1 MYLTRLMA
9 QFIAVAFVCGSTAIY
24 ADANYMQR
32 AKEQAERAA
41 AAAAIAAAQVETARV
56 TEAASNS
63 DGAETNTSSSDAD
76 ETVSSNPDGA
86 ETNTS
91 SPDVIENKP
100 GSASNA
106 SRKSTNTSPSTTA
119 SDNNS
124 ESTGTSSDPTNESNG
139 PMEDQPLVIDVSN
152 LYDEDGLGDL
162 TMQWQVQLPSG
173 GWQTIDS
180 ATSQS
185 FTPRQNHV
193 GRSLRVVIQYVDGE
207 GTLEVIE
214 TAPTGD
220 VQNSNDLPQGLPII
234 SGSSVEDNTIK
245 IDVSG
250 ISDEDSIGVFSYQ
263 WERSSDASRWTPY
276 QTNSSNPALLRL
288 NQAEVG
294 FAYRAIVSYID
305 SFETRETL
313 VTPATNMVQNIDDPV
328 EGEVVVVGQAKKG
341 QRLQINTANLSDDDG
356 IANVRSTWE
365 MSDNGRAWATVPD
378 VYGNSMTL
386 AQAQVGSLIRVRAI
400 VVDSFGSETT
410 IYSQPTSLVQN
421 VNSKPKG
428 VIRILA
434 TGG

>member
-1 MYLTRLMA
+1 MYIRLETTYGIGTQMNLKRLAAQLTALAIGCASMA
-9 QFIAVAFVCGSTAIY
+9 IH
-24 ADANYMQR
+24 ADANYTQR

-41 AAAAIAAAQVETARV
+41 AAAAIAAEQVEAARV
-56 TEAASNS
+56 AEPATSS
-63 DGAETNTSSSDAD
+63 QGAETSRAPAGNNPSAQTSTSSRPSNPAQTAQTGTVKTDAQEGNTS
-76 ETVSSNPDGA
+76 G
-86 ETNTS
+86 
-91 SPDVIENKP
+91 
-100 GSASNA
+100 
-106 SRKSTNTSPSTTA
+106 
-119 SDNNS
+119 
-124 ESTGTSSDPTNESNG
+124 NG

-162 TMQWQVQLPSG
+162 TMQWQVQLASG
-173 GWQTIDS
+173 GWQTIDG
-180 ATSQS
+180 AISQS

-193 GRSLRVVIQYVDGE
+193 GRSLRVVIQYVDGQ

-214 TAPTGD
+214 TAPTGA

-234 SGSSVEDNTIK
+234 SGSPVEDNTIK

-250 ISDEDSIGVFSYQ
+250 ISDEDGVGQFTYQ
-263 WERSSDASRWTPY
+263 WERSSDAARWTPY

-288 NQAEVG
+288 NQPEVG
-294 FAYRAIVSYID
+294 FAYRVIVSYVD
-305 SFETRETL
+305 GFGTTETL

-328 EGEVVVVGQAKKG
+328 EGEVLVVGQSKKG
-341 QRLQINTANLSDDDG
+341 QRLQIDTSNLSDDDG

-365 MSDNGRAWATVPD
+365 MSDNGRSWVSIPD

-386 AQAQVGSLIRVRAI
+386 AQAHVGSLIRVRAVI
-400 VVDSFGSETT
+400 VDNFGSETT
-410 IYSQPTSLVQN
+410 LFSQPTSLIQN

>member
-1 MYLTRLMA
+1 MYLKRLTA
-9 QFIAVAFVCGSTAIY
+9 QVTAIAIGCASTAIY
-24 ADANYMQR
+24 ADANYTQR

-41 AAAAIAAAQVETARV
+41 AAAAIAADQVEAARV
-56 TEAASNS
+56 AEPATSS
-63 DGAETNTSSSDAD
+63 QGAETNVAPAGNNPSAQTSTSARSSTPAQTAQTDSVRTDAKQ
-76 ETVSSNPDGA
+76 SN
-86 ETNTS
+86 
-91 SPDVIENKP
+91 
-100 GSASNA
+100 
-106 SRKSTNTSPSTTA
+106 
-119 SDNNS
+119 
-124 ESTGTSSDPTNESNG
+124 TGGNG

-173 GWQTIDS
+173 GWQTIDG

-193 GRSLRVVIQYVDGE
+193 GRALRVVIQYVDGE

-214 TAPTGD
+214 TAPTGA

-250 ISDEDSIGVFSYQ
+250 ISDEDGVGQFTYQ
-263 WERSSDASRWTPY
+263 WERSSDAARWTPY

-288 NQAEVG
+288 NQPEVG
-294 FAYRAIVSYID
+294 FAYRAIVSYVD
-305 SFETRETL
+305 GFGTTETL

-328 EGEVVVVGQAKKG
+328 EGEVMVVGQAKKG
-341 QRLQINTANLSDDDG
+341 QRLQIDTSNLSDDDG

-365 MSDNGRAWATVPD
+365 MSDNGRSWVSIPD

-386 AQAQVGSLIRVRAI
+386 AQAHVGSLIRIRAV
-400 VVDSFGSETT
+400 VVDNFGSETT
-410 IYSQPTSLVQN
+410 LYSQPTSLIQN

-434 TGG
+434 TGGS

>member
-1 MYLTRLMA
+1 MYLKRLTA
-9 QFIAVAFVCGSTAIY
+9 QVTAIAIGCASTAIY
-24 ADANYMQR
+24 ADANYTQR

-41 AAAAIAAAQVETARV
+41 AAAAIAADQVEAARV
-56 TEAASNS
+56 AEPATSS
-63 DGAETNTSSSDAD
+63 QGAETNVAPADNNPSAQTSTSLRSSIPEQTAQTDSVRTDA
-76 ETVSSNPDGA
+76 
-86 ETNTS
+86 
-91 SPDVIENKP
+91 KQ
-100 GSASNA
+100 SNA
-106 SRKSTNTSPSTTA
+106 
-119 SDNNS
+119 
-124 ESTGTSSDPTNESNG
+124 GGNG

-162 TMQWQVQLPSG
+162 TMQWQVQLASG
-173 GWQTIDS
+173 GWQTIDG

-193 GRSLRVVIQYVDGE
+193 GRSLRVVIQYVDGQ

-214 TAPTGD
+214 TAPTGA

-250 ISDEDSIGVFSYQ
+250 ISDEDGVGQFTYQ
-263 WERSSDASRWTPY
+263 WERSSDAARWTPY

-288 NQAEVG
+288 NQPEVG
-294 FAYRAIVSYID
+294 FAYRAIVSYVD
-305 SFETRETL
+305 AFGTTETL
-313 VTPATNMVQNIDDPV
+313 VTPATNMVQNVDDPV
-328 EGEVVVVGQAKKG
+328 EGEVLVVGQAKKG
-341 QRLQINTANLSDDDG
+341 QRLQIDTSNLSDDDG

-365 MSDNGRAWATVPD
+365 MSDNGRSWVSIPD

-386 AQAQVGSLIRVRAI
+386 AQAHVGSLIRVRAV

-410 IYSQPTSLVQN
+410 LYSQPTSLIQN

>member
-1 MYLTRLMA
+1 LLKPTLFCTFFGKTVYTIGTQMYLKRLTA
-9 QFIAVAFVCGSTAIY
+9 QVTAIAIGCASTAIY
-24 ADANYMQR
+24 ADANYTQR

-41 AAAAIAAAQVETARV
+41 AAAAIAADQVEAARV
-56 TEAASNS
+56 AEPATSS
-63 DGAETNTSSSDAD
+63 QGAETNVAPAGNNPSAQTSTSARSSTPAQTAQTDSVRTDAKQ
-76 ETVSSNPDGA
+76 SN
-86 ETNTS
+86 
-91 SPDVIENKP
+91 
-100 GSASNA
+100 
-106 SRKSTNTSPSTTA
+106 
-119 SDNNS
+119 
-124 ESTGTSSDPTNESNG
+124 TGGNG

-162 TMQWQVQLPSG
+162 TMQWQVQLQSG
-173 GWQTIDS
+173 GWQTIDG

-193 GRSLRVVIQYVDGE
+193 GRALRVVIQYVDGE

-214 TAPTGD
+214 TAPTGA

-250 ISDEDSIGVFSYQ
+250 ISDEDGVGQFTYQ
-263 WERSSDASRWTPY
+263 WERSSDAARWTPY

-288 NQAEVG
+288 NQPEVG
-294 FAYRAIVSYID
+294 FAYRAIVSYVD
-305 SFETRETL
+305 GFGTTETL

-328 EGEVVVVGQAKKG
+328 EGEVMVVGQAKKG
-341 QRLQINTANLSDDDG
+341 QRLQIDTSNLSDDDG

-365 MSDNGRAWATVPD
+365 MSDNGRSWVSIPD

-386 AQAQVGSLIRVRAI
+386 AQAHVGSLIRIRAV
-400 VVDSFGSETT
+400 VVDNFGSETT
-410 IYSQPTSLVQN
+410 LYSQPTSLIQN

-434 TGG
+434 TGGS

>member
-1 MYLTRLMA
+1 MYLKRLTA
-9 QFIAVAFVCGSTAIY
+9 QVTAIAIGCASTAIY
-24 ADANYMQR
+24 ADANYTQR

-41 AAAAIAAAQVETARV
+41 AAAAIAADQVEAARV
-56 TEAASNS
+56 AEPETSTQ
-63 DGAETNTSSSDAD
+63 GAETNVAPAGNAAETSTSS
-76 ETVSSNPDGA
+76 
-86 ETNTS
+86 TS
-91 SPDVIENKP
+91 SRLQASETAQANGVKTDAK
-100 GSASNA
+100 ASN
-106 SRKSTNTSPSTTA
+106 R
-119 SDNNS
+119 
-124 ESTGTSSDPTNESNG
+124 GGNG

-162 TMQWQVQLPSG
+162 TMQWQVQLASG
-173 GWQTIDS
+173 GWQTIDG
-180 ATSQS
+180 AVSQS

-193 GRSLRVVIQYVDGE
+193 GSSLRVVIQYVDGE

-214 TAPTGD
+214 TAATGA
-220 VQNSNDLPQGLPII
+220 VQNANDLPQGLPII

-250 ISDEDSIGVFSYQ
+250 ISDEDGVGQFTYQ
-263 WERSSDASRWTPY
+263 WERSSDAARWTPY
-276 QTNSSNPALLRL
+276 QTNSVNPALLRL

-294 FAYRAIVSYID
+294 FAYRAIVSYLD
-305 SFETRETL
+305 GFGTSETL

-328 EGEVVVVGQAKKG
+328 EGEVLVVGQSKKG
-341 QRLQINTANLSDDDG
+341 QRLQIDTANLSDDDG

-365 MSDNGRAWATVPD
+365 MSDNGRSWVSIPD

-386 AQAQVGSLIRVRAI
+386 AQAHVGSLIRVRAV

-410 IYSQPTSLVQN
+410 LYSQPTSLVQN

-434 TGG
+434 TGN

>member
-1 MYLTRLMA
+1 MNLKRLTA
-9 QFIAVAFVCGSTAIY
+9 HVTAIVIGCASTAIY
-24 ADANYMQR
+24 ADANYTQR

-41 AAAAIAAAQVETARV
+41 AAAAIAADQVEAARV
-56 TEAASNS
+56 AEPATSS
-63 DGAETNTSSSDAD
+63 QGAETNVAPADNNPSAQTSTSLRSSTSEQTAQTDSVRTDA
-76 ETVSSNPDGA
+76 
-86 ETNTS
+86 
-91 SPDVIENKP
+91 KQ
-100 GSASNA
+100 SNA
-106 SRKSTNTSPSTTA
+106 
-119 SDNNS
+119 
-124 ESTGTSSDPTNESNG
+124 GGNG

-162 TMQWQVQLPSG
+162 TMQWQVQLASG
-173 GWQTIDS
+173 GWQTIDG

-193 GRSLRVVIQYVDGE
+193 GRSLRVVIQYVDGQ

-214 TAPTGD
+214 TAPTGA

-250 ISDEDSIGVFSYQ
+250 ISDEDGVGQFTYQ
-263 WERSSDASRWTPY
+263 WERSSDAARWTPY

-288 NQAEVG
+288 NQPEVG
-294 FAYRAIVSYID
+294 FAYRAIVSYVD
-305 SFETRETL
+305 AFGTTETL
-313 VTPATNMVQNIDDPV
+313 VTPATNMVQNVDDPV
-328 EGEVVVVGQAKKG
+328 EGEVLVVGQAKKG
-341 QRLQINTANLSDDDG
+341 QRLQIDTSNLSDDDG

-365 MSDNGRAWATVPD
+365 MSDNGRSWVSIPD

-386 AQAQVGSLIRVRAI
+386 AQAHVGSLIRVRAV

-410 IYSQPTSLVQN
+410 LYSQPTSLIQN

>member
-1 MYLTRLMA
+1 MYIRLETTYGIGTQMNLQRLAAQLTALA
-9 QFIAVAFVCGSTAIY
+9 IGCASTAIH
-24 ADANYMQR
+24 ADANYTQR

-41 AAAAIAAAQVETARV
+41 AAAAIAAEQVEAARV
-56 TEAASNS
+56 AEPATSS
-63 DGAETNTSSSDAD
+63 QGAETSRAPAGNNPSAQTSTSSRPSNPAQTAQTGTVKTDPQEGNTS
-76 ETVSSNPDGA
+76 G
-86 ETNTS
+86 
-91 SPDVIENKP
+91 
-100 GSASNA
+100 
-106 SRKSTNTSPSTTA
+106 
-119 SDNNS
+119 
-124 ESTGTSSDPTNESNG
+124 NG

-162 TMQWQVQLPSG
+162 TMQWQVQLASG
-173 GWQTIDS
+173 GWQTIDG
-180 ATSQS
+180 AISQS

-193 GRSLRVVIQYVDGE
+193 GRSLRVVIQYVDGQ

-214 TAPTGD
+214 TAPTGA

-234 SGSSVEDNTIK
+234 SGSPVEDNTIK

-250 ISDEDSIGVFSYQ
+250 ISDEDGVGQFTYQ
-263 WERSSDASRWTPY
+263 WERSSDAARWTPY

-288 NQAEVG
+288 NQPEVG
-294 FAYRAIVSYID
+294 FAYRVIVSYVD
-305 SFETRETL
+305 GFGTTETL

-328 EGEVVVVGQAKKG
+328 EGEVLVVGQSKKG
-341 QRLQINTANLSDDDG
+341 QRLQIDTSNLSDDDG

-365 MSDNGRAWATVPD
+365 MSDNGRSWVSIPD

-386 AQAQVGSLIRVRAI
+386 AQAHVGSLIRVRAVI
-400 VVDSFGSETT
+400 VDNFGSETT
-410 IYSQPTSLVQN
+410 LFSQPTSLIQN

>member
-1 MYLTRLMA
+1 MYLKRLTA
-9 QFIAVAFVCGSTAIY
+9 QVTAIAIGCASTAIY
-24 ADANYMQR
+24 ADANYTQR

-41 AAAAIAAAQVETARV
+41 AAAAIAADQVEAARV
-56 TEAASNS
+56 AEPATSS
-63 DGAETNTSSSDAD
+63 QGAETNVAPAGNNPSAQTSTSARSSTPAQTAQTDSVRTDAKK
-76 ETVSSNPDGA
+76 SN
-86 ETNTS
+86 
-91 SPDVIENKP
+91 
-100 GSASNA
+100 
-106 SRKSTNTSPSTTA
+106 
-119 SDNNS
+119 
-124 ESTGTSSDPTNESNG
+124 TGGNG

-173 GWQTIDS
+173 GWQTIDG

-193 GRSLRVVIQYVDGE
+193 GRALRVVIQYVDGE

-214 TAPTGD
+214 TAPTGA

-250 ISDEDSIGVFSYQ
+250 ISDEDGVGQFTYQ
-263 WERSSDASRWTPY
+263 WERSSDAARWTPY

-288 NQAEVG
+288 NQPEVG
-294 FAYRAIVSYID
+294 FAYRAIVSYVD
-305 SFETRETL
+305 GFGTTETL

-328 EGEVVVVGQAKKG
+328 EGEVLVVGQAKKG
-341 QRLQINTANLSDDDG
+341 QRLQIDTSNLSDDDG

-365 MSDNGRAWATVPD
+365 MSDNGRSWVSIPD

-386 AQAQVGSLIRVRAI
+386 AQAHVGSLIRIRAV
-400 VVDSFGSETT
+400 VVDNFGSETT
-410 IYSQPTSLVQN
+410 LYSQPTSLIQN

-434 TGG
+434 TGGS

>member
-1 MYLTRLMA
+1 MYLKRLTA
-9 QFIAVAFVCGSTAIY
+9 QVTAIAIGCASTAIY
-24 ADANYMQR
+24 ADANYTQR

-41 AAAAIAAAQVETARV
+41 AAAAIAADQVEAARV
-56 TEAASNS
+56 AEPETSTQ
-63 DGAETNTSSSDAD
+63 GAETNVAPAGNSAETSTSS
-76 ETVSSNPDGA
+76 
-86 ETNTS
+86 TS
-91 SPDVIENKP
+91 SRLQASETAQANGVKTDAK
-100 GSASNA
+100 ASN
-106 SRKSTNTSPSTTA
+106 R
-119 SDNNS
+119 
-124 ESTGTSSDPTNESNG
+124 GGNG

-162 TMQWQVQLPSG
+162 TMQWQVQLASG
-173 GWQTIDS
+173 GWQTIDG
-180 ATSQS
+180 AVSQS

-193 GRSLRVVIQYVDGE
+193 GSSLRVVIQYVDGE

-214 TAPTGD
+214 TAPTGA
-220 VQNSNDLPQGLPII
+220 VQNANDLPQGLPII

-250 ISDEDSIGVFSYQ
+250 ISDEDGVGQFTYQ
-263 WERSSDASRWTPY
+263 WERSSDAARWTPY
-276 QTNSSNPALLRL
+276 QTNSVNPALLRL

-294 FAYRAIVSYID
+294 FAYRAIVSYLD
-305 SFETRETL
+305 GFGTSETL

-328 EGEVVVVGQAKKG
+328 EGEVLVVGQSKKG
-341 QRLQINTANLSDDDG
+341 QRLQIDTANLSDDDG

-365 MSDNGRAWATVPD
+365 MSDNGRSWVSIPD

-386 AQAQVGSLIRVRAI
+386 AQAHVGSLIRVRAV

-410 IYSQPTSLVQN
+410 LYSQPTSLIQN

-434 TGG
+434 TGN

>member
-1 MYLTRLMA
+1 MYLKRLTA
-9 QFIAVAFVCGSTAIY
+9 QVTAIAIGCASSAIY
-24 ADANYMQR
+24 ADANYTQR

-41 AAAAIAAAQVETARV
+41 AAAAIAADQVEAARV
-56 TEAASNS
+56 AEPATTSQ
-63 DGAETNTSSSDAD
+63 GAETNVAPAGNNPSAQTSTSARSSTPAQTAQTDSVRTDAQQ
-76 ETVSSNPDGA
+76 S
-86 ETNTS
+86 
-91 SPDVIENKP
+91 
-100 GSASNA
+100 SAS
-106 SRKSTNTSPSTTA
+106 
-119 SDNNS
+119 
-124 ESTGTSSDPTNESNG
+124 GNG

-162 TMQWQVQLPSG
+162 TMQWQVQLASG
-173 GWQTIDS
+173 GWQTIDG

-214 TAPTGD
+214 TAPTGA

-250 ISDEDSIGVFSYQ
+250 ISDEDGVGQFTYQ
-263 WERSSDASRWTPY
+263 WERSSDAARWTPY

-288 NQAEVG
+288 NQPEVG
-294 FAYRAIVSYID
+294 FAYRAIVSYVD
-305 SFETRETL
+305 SFGTTETL

-328 EGEVVVVGQAKKG
+328 EGEVMVVGQSKKG
-341 QRLQINTANLSDDDG
+341 QRLQIDTSNLSDDDG

-365 MSDNGRAWATVPD
+365 MSDNGRSWVSIPD

-386 AQAQVGSLIRVRAI
+386 AQAHVGSLIRVRAV
-400 VVDSFGSETT
+400 VVDTFGSETT
-410 IYSQPTSLVQN
+410 LYSQPTSLVQN

-434 TGG
+434 TGN

>member
-1 MYLTRLMA
+1 MYLQRLAA
-9 QFIAVAFVCGSTAIY
+9 QLIAIAIGFACTAVY
-24 ADANYMQR
+24 ADANYSQR

-41 AAAAIAAAQVETARV
+41 TAAAIAAEQVEAARATKPAESAQVIETEKTPVA
-56 TEAASNS
+56 TQ
-63 DGAETNTSSSDAD
+63 GAETNVAPAGNTAQMPASSR
-76 ETVSSNPDGA
+76 PKG
-86 ETNTS
+86 
-91 SPDVIENKP
+91 P
-100 GSASNA
+100 
-106 SRKSTNTSPSTTA
+106 TTA
-119 SDNNS
+119 R
-124 ESTGTSSDPTNESNG
+124 NESVQADAKRSQQSGNG

-173 GWQTIDS
+173 GWQTIDG

-193 GRSLRVVIQYVDGE
+193 GRALRVVIQYVDGE

-214 TAPTGD
+214 TAPTGG
-220 VQNSNDLPQGLPII
+220 VQNANDLPKGLPII
-234 SGSSVEDNTIK
+234 SGSPVEDNTIK
-245 IDVSG
+245 IDVAG
-250 ISDEDSIGVFSYQ
+250 ISDEDGVGQFSYS
-263 WERSSDASRWTPY
+263 WERSSDAARWTPY

-294 FAYRAIVSYID
+294 FAYRVIVSYED
-305 SFETRETL
+305 GFGTRETL

-328 EGEVVVVGQAKKG
+328 EGEVMIMGQSKKG
-341 QRLQINTANLSDDDG
+341 QRLEIDTSKLSDDDG

-365 MSDNGRAWATVPD
+365 MSDNGRSWNSIPD

-386 AQAQVGSLIRVRAI
+386 AQGHVGSLIRVRAV

-410 IYSQPTSLVQN
+410 LYSQPTSLVQN

>member
-1 MYLTRLMA
+1 MYLKRLTA
-9 QFIAVAFVCGSTAIY
+9 QVTAIAIGCASTAIY
-24 ADANYMQR
+24 ADANYTQR

-41 AAAAIAAAQVETARV
+41 AAAAIAADQVEAARV
-56 TEAASNS
+56 AEPATSS
-63 DGAETNTSSSDAD
+63 QGAETNVAPAGNNPSAQTSTSARSSTPAQTAQTDSVRTDAKQ
-76 ETVSSNPDGA
+76 SN
-86 ETNTS
+86 
-91 SPDVIENKP
+91 
-100 GSASNA
+100 
-106 SRKSTNTSPSTTA
+106 
-119 SDNNS
+119 
-124 ESTGTSSDPTNESNG
+124 TGGNG

-173 GWQTIDS
+173 GWQTIDG

-193 GRSLRVVIQYVDGE
+193 GRALRVVIQYVDGE

-214 TAPTGD
+214 TAPTGA

-250 ISDEDSIGVFSYQ
+250 ISDEDGVGQFTYQ
-263 WERSSDASRWTPY
+263 WERSSDAARWTPY

-288 NQAEVG
+288 NQPEVG
-294 FAYRAIVSYID
+294 FAYRAIVSYVD
-305 SFETRETL
+305 GFGTTETL

-328 EGEVVVVGQAKKG
+328 EGEVLVVGQAKKG
-341 QRLQINTANLSDDDG
+341 QRLQIDTSNLSDDDG

-365 MSDNGRAWATVPD
+365 MSDNGRSWVSIPD

-386 AQAQVGSLIRVRAI
+386 AQAHVGSLIRIRAV
-400 VVDSFGSETT
+400 VVDNFGSETT
-410 IYSQPTSLVQN
+410 LYSQPTSLVQN

-434 TGG
+434 TGGS

>member
-1 MYLTRLMA
+1 MYLKRLTA
-9 QFIAVAFVCGSTAIY
+9 QVTAIAIGCASTAIY
-24 ADANYMQR
+24 ADANYTQR

-41 AAAAIAAAQVETARV
+41 AAAAIAADQVEAARV
-56 TEAASNS
+56 AEPATSS
-63 DGAETNTSSSDAD
+63 QGAETNVAPAGNNPSAQTSTSARSSTPAQTAQTDSVRTDAKQ
-76 ETVSSNPDGA
+76 SN
-86 ETNTS
+86 
-91 SPDVIENKP
+91 
-100 GSASNA
+100 
-106 SRKSTNTSPSTTA
+106 
-119 SDNNS
+119 
-124 ESTGTSSDPTNESNG
+124 TGGNG

-173 GWQTIDS
+173 GWQTIDG

-193 GRSLRVVIQYVDGE
+193 GRALRVVIQYVDGE

-214 TAPTGD
+214 TAPTGV

-250 ISDEDSIGVFSYQ
+250 ISDEDGVGQFTYQ
-263 WERSSDASRWTPY
+263 WERSSDAARWTPY

-288 NQAEVG
+288 NQPEVG
-294 FAYRAIVSYID
+294 FAYRAIVSYVD
-305 SFETRETL
+305 GFGTTETL

-328 EGEVVVVGQAKKG
+328 EGEVMVVGQAKKG
-341 QRLQINTANLSDDDG
+341 QRLQIDTSNLSDDDG

-365 MSDNGRAWATVPD
+365 MSDNGRSWVSIPD

-386 AQAQVGSLIRVRAI
+386 AQAHVGSLIRIRAV
-400 VVDSFGSETT
+400 VVDNFGSETT
-410 IYSQPTSLVQN
+410 LYSQPTSLIQN

-434 TGG
+434 TGGS

>member
-1 MYLTRLMA
+1 MYLKRLTA
-9 QFIAVAFVCGSTAIY
+9 QVTAIAIGCASTAIY
-24 ADANYMQR
+24 ADANYTQR

-41 AAAAIAAAQVETARV
+41 AAAAIAADQVEAARV
-56 TEAASNS
+56 AEPATSS
-63 DGAETNTSSSDAD
+63 QGAETNVAPAGNNPSAQTSTSARSSTPAQTAQTDSVRTDAKQ
-76 ETVSSNPDGA
+76 SN
-86 ETNTS
+86 
-91 SPDVIENKP
+91 
-100 GSASNA
+100 
-106 SRKSTNTSPSTTA
+106 
-119 SDNNS
+119 
-124 ESTGTSSDPTNESNG
+124 TGGNG

-173 GWQTIDS
+173 GWQTIDG

-193 GRSLRVVIQYVDGE
+193 GRALRVVIQYVDGE

-214 TAPTGD
+214 TAPTGA

-250 ISDEDSIGVFSYQ
+250 ISDEDGVGQFTYQ
-263 WERSSDASRWTPY
+263 WERSSDAARWTPY

-288 NQAEVG
+288 NQPEVG
-294 FAYRAIVSYID
+294 FAYRAIVSYVD
-305 SFETRETL
+305 GFGTTETL

-328 EGEVVVVGQAKKG
+328 EGEVMVVGQAKKG
-341 QRLQINTANLSDDDG
+341 QRLQIDTSNLSDDDG

-365 MSDNGRAWATVPD
+365 MSDNGRSWVSIPD

-386 AQAQVGSLIRVRAI
+386 AQAHVGSLIRIRAV

-410 IYSQPTSLVQN
+410 LYSQPTSLIQN

-434 TGG
+434 TGGS

>member
-1 MYLTRLMA
+1 MDSDRKS
-9 QFIAVAFVCGSTAIY
+9 GP
-24 ADANYMQR
+24 DANQ
-32 AKEQAERAA
+32 
-41 AAAAIAAAQVETARV
+41 T
-56 TEAASNS
+56 
-63 DGAETNTSSSDAD
+63 DG
-76 ETVSSNPDGA
+76 G
-86 ETNTS
+86 
-91 SPDVIENKP
+91 
-100 GSASNA
+100 
-106 SRKSTNTSPSTTA
+106 
-119 SDNNS
+119 
-124 ESTGTSSDPTNESNG
+124 NG

-173 GWQTIDS
+173 SWQTIDS

-193 GRSLRVVIQYVDGE
+193 ARSLRVVIQYVDGE

-214 TAPTGD
+214 TAPTGA

-250 ISDEDSIGVFSYQ
+250 ISDEDSIGQFAYQ

-276 QTNSSNPALLRL
+276 QTNSSNSSLLRL

-294 FAYRAIVSYID
+294 FAYRAIVSYTD
-305 SFETRETL
+305 SFGTLETL

-365 MSDNGRAWATVPD
+365 MSDNGRAWVSIPD

>member
-1 MYLTRLMA
+1 MYFKRLTA
-9 QFIAVAFVCGSTAIY
+9 QATAIAITCASSVVY
-24 ADANYMQR
+24 ADANYSQR

-41 AAAAIAAAQVETARV
+41 AAAAIAADQVEAARV
-56 TEAASNS
+56 AEPVTPSQ
-63 DGAETNTSSSDAD
+63 GAETSVAPAD
-76 ETVSSNPDGA
+76 NNPTA
-86 ETNTS
+86 ETSTS
-91 SPDVIENKP
+91 TRSSATP
-100 GSASNA
+100 GASQA
-106 SRKSTNTSPSTTA
+106 QQTA
-119 SDNNS
+119 QTDSVRTDAKQSNS
-124 ESTGTSSDPTNESNG
+124 GGDG

-162 TMQWQVQLPSG
+162 TMQWQVQLVSG
-173 GWQTIDS
+173 GWQTIDG

-193 GRSLRVVIQYVDGE
+193 GSSLRVVIQYVDGE

-214 TAPTGD
+214 TAPTGK

-250 ISDEDSIGVFSYQ
+250 ISDEDGVGQFTYQ
-263 WERSSDASRWTPY
+263 WERSSDAARWTPY
-276 QTNSSNPALLRL
+276 QTNSSNPALMRL
-288 NQAEVG
+288 NQPEVG
-294 FAYRAIVSYID
+294 FAYRAIVSYVD
-305 SFETRETL
+305 AFGTTETL

-328 EGEVVVVGQAKKG
+328 EGEVMVVGQSKKG
-341 QRLQINTANLSDDDG
+341 QRLQIDTSNLSDDDG

-365 MSDNGRAWATVPD
+365 MSDNGRSWVSVPD

-386 AQAQVGSLIRVRAI
+386 AQAHVGSLIRVRAV
-400 VVDSFGSETT
+400 VVDNFGSETT
-410 IYSQPTSLVQN
+410 LYSQPTSLIQN

>member
-1 MYLTRLMA
+1 MYLKRLTA
-9 QFIAVAFVCGSTAIY
+9 QVTAIAIGCASTAIY
-24 ADANYMQR
+24 ADANYTQR

-41 AAAAIAAAQVETARV
+41 AAAAIAADQVEAARV
-56 TEAASNS
+56 AEPETSTQ
-63 DGAETNTSSSDAD
+63 GAETNVAPAGNSAETSTSS
-76 ETVSSNPDGA
+76 
-86 ETNTS
+86 TS
-91 SPDVIENKP
+91 SRLQASETAQANGVKTDAK
-100 GSASNA
+100 ASN
-106 SRKSTNTSPSTTA
+106 R
-119 SDNNS
+119 
-124 ESTGTSSDPTNESNG
+124 GGNG

-162 TMQWQVQLPSG
+162 TMQWQVRLASG
-173 GWQTIDS
+173 GWQTIDG
-180 ATSQS
+180 AVSQS

-193 GRSLRVVIQYVDGE
+193 GSSLRVVIQYVDGE

-214 TAPTGD
+214 TAPTGA
-220 VQNSNDLPQGLPII
+220 VQNANDLPQGLPII

-250 ISDEDSIGVFSYQ
+250 ISDEDGVGQFTYQ
-263 WERSSDASRWTPY
+263 WERSSDAARWTPY
-276 QTNSSNPALLRL
+276 QTNSVNPALLRL

-294 FAYRAIVSYID
+294 FAYRAIVSYLD
-305 SFETRETL
+305 GFGTSETL

-328 EGEVVVVGQAKKG
+328 EGEVLVVGQSKKG
-341 QRLQINTANLSDDDG
+341 QRLQIDTANLSDDDG

-365 MSDNGRAWATVPD
+365 MSDNGRSWISIPD

-386 AQAQVGSLIRVRAI
+386 AQAHVGSLIRVRAV

-410 IYSQPTSLVQN
+410 LYSQPTSLVQN

-434 TGG
+434 TGN

>member
-1 MYLTRLMA
+1 MYLQRLAA
-9 QFIAVAFVCGSTAIY
+9 QLIAIAIGFACTAVY
-24 ADANYMQR
+24 ADANYSQR

-41 AAAAIAAAQVETARV
+41 TAAAIAAEQVEAARATKPAESAQVIETEKTPVA
-56 TEAASNS
+56 TQ
-63 DGAETNTSSSDAD
+63 GAETNVAPAGNTAQMPASSR
-76 ETVSSNPDGA
+76 PKG
-86 ETNTS
+86 
-91 SPDVIENKP
+91 P
-100 GSASNA
+100 
-106 SRKSTNTSPSTTA
+106 TTA
-119 SDNNS
+119 R
-124 ESTGTSSDPTNESNG
+124 NESVQPDAKRSQQSGNG

-173 GWQTIDS
+173 GWQTIDG

-193 GRSLRVVIQYVDGE
+193 GRALRVVIQYVDGE

-214 TAPTGD
+214 TAPTGG
-220 VQNSNDLPQGLPII
+220 VQNANDLPKGLPII
-234 SGSSVEDNTIK
+234 SGSPVEDNTIK
-245 IDVSG
+245 IDVAG
-250 ISDEDSIGVFSYQ
+250 ISDEDGVGQFSYS
-263 WERSSDASRWTPY
+263 WERSSDAARWTPY

-294 FAYRAIVSYID
+294 FAYRVIVSYED
-305 SFETRETL
+305 GFGTRETL

-328 EGEVVVVGQAKKG
+328 EGEVMIMGQSKKG
-341 QRLQINTANLSDDDG
+341 QRLEIDTSKLSDDDG

-365 MSDNGRAWATVPD
+365 MSDNGRSWNSIPD

-386 AQAQVGSLIRVRAI
+386 AQGHVGSLIRVRAV

-410 IYSQPTSLVQN
+410 LYSQPTSLVQN

>member
-1 MYLTRLMA
+1 MYLKRLTA
-9 QFIAVAFVCGSTAIY
+9 QVTAIAIGCASTAIY
-24 ADANYMQR
+24 ADANYTQR

-41 AAAAIAAAQVETARV
+41 AAAAIAADQVEAARV
-56 TEAASNS
+56 AEPETSTQ
-63 DGAETNTSSSDAD
+63 GAETNVAPAGNSAETSTSS
-76 ETVSSNPDGA
+76 
-86 ETNTS
+86 TS
-91 SPDVIENKP
+91 SRLQASETAQANGVKTDAK
-100 GSASNA
+100 ASN
-106 SRKSTNTSPSTTA
+106 R
-119 SDNNS
+119 
-124 ESTGTSSDPTNESNG
+124 GGNG

-162 TMQWQVQLPSG
+162 TMQWQVQLASG
-173 GWQTIDS
+173 GWQTIDG
-180 ATSQS
+180 AVSQS

-193 GRSLRVVIQYVDGE
+193 GSSLRVVIQYVDGE

-214 TAPTGD
+214 TAATGA
-220 VQNSNDLPQGLPII
+220 VQNANDLPQGLPII

-250 ISDEDSIGVFSYQ
+250 ISDEDSVGQFTYQ
-263 WERSSDASRWTPY
+263 WERSSDAARWTPY
-276 QTNSSNPALLRL
+276 QTNSANPALLRL

-294 FAYRAIVSYID
+294 FAYRAIVSYLD
-305 SFETRETL
+305 GFGTSETL

-328 EGEVVVVGQAKKG
+328 EGEVLVVGQSKKG
-341 QRLQINTANLSDDDG
+341 QRLQIDTANLSDDDG

-365 MSDNGRAWATVPD
+365 MSDNGRSWVSIPD

-386 AQAQVGSLIRVRAI
+386 AQAHVGSLIRVRAV

-410 IYSQPTSLVQN
+410 LYSQPTSLVQN

-434 TGG
+434 TGN

>member
-1 MYLTRLMA
+1 MYLKRLTA
-9 QFIAVAFVCGSTAIY
+9 QWMVMMLVCASPVIY
-24 ADANYMQR
+24 ADANYTQR

-41 AAAAIAAAQVETARV
+41 AAAAIAADNTVEEARV
-56 TEAASNS
+56 IEPKQNSGATNKIEPNSN
-63 DGAETNTSSSDAD
+63 GAETNT
-76 ETVSSNPDGA
+76 SNPDGA
-86 ETNTS
+86 ETNVAPAGNSQKKLT
-91 SPDVIENKP
+91 
-100 GSASNA
+100 
-106 SRKSTNTSPSTTA
+106 
-119 SDNNS
+119 NNS
-124 ESTGTSSDPTNESNG
+124 SSNMDNEERDEFLTDSPQPDGNG

-173 GWQTIDS
+173 GYQTIDS

-214 TAPTGD
+214 TAPTGV

-234 SGSSVEDNTIK
+234 NGSSVEDNTIK

-250 ISDEDSIGVFSYQ
+250 ISDEDSVGQFTYR
-263 WERSSDASRWTPY
+263 WERSSDAARWTPY
-276 QTNSSNPALLRL
+276 QTNSSNPSLLRL

-294 FAYRAIVSYID
+294 FAYRAIVSYTD
-305 SFETRETL
+305 SFGTMETL

-328 EGEVVVVGQAKKG
+328 EGEVVVVGQSKKG

-365 MSDNGRAWATVPD
+365 MSDNGRAWVSIPD

-386 AQAQVGSLIRVRAI
+386 AQAHVGSLIRVRAI

>member
-1 MYLTRLMA
+1 MYIRLETTYGIGTQMNLKRLAAQLTALAIGCASMA
-9 QFIAVAFVCGSTAIY
+9 IH
-24 ADANYMQR
+24 ADANYTQR

-41 AAAAIAAAQVETARV
+41 AAAAIAAEQVEAARV
-56 TEAASNS
+56 AEPATSS
-63 DGAETNTSSSDAD
+63 QGAETSRAPAGNNPSAQTSTSSRPSNPAQTAQTGTVKTDPQEGNTS
-76 ETVSSNPDGA
+76 G
-86 ETNTS
+86 
-91 SPDVIENKP
+91 
-100 GSASNA
+100 
-106 SRKSTNTSPSTTA
+106 
-119 SDNNS
+119 
-124 ESTGTSSDPTNESNG
+124 NG

-162 TMQWQVQLPSG
+162 TMQWQVQLASG
-173 GWQTIDS
+173 GWQTIDG
-180 ATSQS
+180 AISQS

-193 GRSLRVVIQYVDGE
+193 GRSLRVVIQYVDGQ

-214 TAPTGD
+214 TAPTGA

-234 SGSSVEDNTIK
+234 SGSPVEDNTIK

-250 ISDEDSIGVFSYQ
+250 ISDEDGVGQFTYQ
-263 WERSSDASRWTPY
+263 WERSSDAARWTPY

-288 NQAEVG
+288 NQPEVG
-294 FAYRAIVSYID
+294 FAYRVIVSYVD
-305 SFETRETL
+305 GFGTTETL

-328 EGEVVVVGQAKKG
+328 EGEVLVVGQSKKG
-341 QRLQINTANLSDDDG
+341 QRLQIDTSNLSDDDG

-365 MSDNGRAWATVPD
+365 MSDNGRSWVSIPD

-386 AQAQVGSLIRVRAI
+386 AQAHVGSLIRVRAVI
-400 VVDSFGSETT
+400 VDNFGSETT
-410 IYSQPTSLVQN
+410 LFSQPTSLIQN

>member
-1 MYLTRLMA
+1 MYLKRLMA
-9 QFIAVAFVCGSTAIY
+9 QFIVAALFCASTAIY
-24 ADANYMQR
+24 ADANYIQR

-41 AAAAIAAAQVETARV
+41 AAAAIAATQVETARV
-56 TEAASNS
+56 TEVASNT
-63 DGAETNTSSSDAD
+63 DDTRTNTSSSDV
-76 ETVSSNPDGA
+76 EEVISSNPDGA

-91 SPDVIENKP
+91 SPDAPENK
-100 GSASNA
+100 SELKSNT
-106 SRKSTNTSPSTTA
+106 SQKLTNTSPSTTA
-119 SDNNS
+119 LENNETAGTDSDQ
-124 ESTGTSSDPTNESNG
+124 TNESNG

-162 TMQWQVQLPSG
+162 TMQWQVQLQSG

-214 TAPTGD
+214 TAPTGV

-250 ISDEDSIGVFSYQ
+250 ISDEDNIGIFSYQ

-294 FAYRAIVSYID
+294 FAYRAIVSYVD
-305 SFETRETL
+305 SFGTTETL

>member
-1 MYLTRLMA
+1 MYLKRLTA
-9 QFIAVAFVCGSTAIY
+9 QVTAIAIGCASTAIY
-24 ADANYMQR
+24 ADANYTQR

-41 AAAAIAAAQVETARV
+41 AAAAIAADQVEAARV
-56 TEAASNS
+56 AEPATSS
-63 DGAETNTSSSDAD
+63 QGAETNVAPAGNNPSAQTSTSTRSSTPAQTAQTDSVRTDAKQ
-76 ETVSSNPDGA
+76 SN
-86 ETNTS
+86 
-91 SPDVIENKP
+91 
-100 GSASNA
+100 
-106 SRKSTNTSPSTTA
+106 
-119 SDNNS
+119 
-124 ESTGTSSDPTNESNG
+124 TGGNG

-173 GWQTIDS
+173 GWQTIDG

-193 GRSLRVVIQYVDGE
+193 GRALRVVIQYVDGE

-214 TAPTGD
+214 TAPTGA

-250 ISDEDSIGVFSYQ
+250 ISDEDGVGQFTYQ
-263 WERSSDASRWTPY
+263 WERSSDAARWTPY

-288 NQAEVG
+288 NQPEVG
-294 FAYRAIVSYID
+294 FAYRAIVSYVD
-305 SFETRETL
+305 GFGTTETL

-328 EGEVVVVGQAKKG
+328 EGEVMVVGQAKKG
-341 QRLQINTANLSDDDG
+341 QRLQIDTSNLSDDDG

-365 MSDNGRAWATVPD
+365 MSDNGRSWVSIPD

-386 AQAQVGSLIRVRAI
+386 AQAHVGSLIRIRAV
-400 VVDSFGSETT
+400 VVDNFGSETT
-410 IYSQPTSLVQN
+410 LYSQPTSLIQN

-434 TGG
+434 TGGS

>member
-1 MYLTRLMA
+1 MYLKRLTA
-9 QFIAVAFVCGSTAIY
+9 QVTAIAIGCASTAIY
-24 ADANYMQR
+24 ADANYTQR

-41 AAAAIAAAQVETARV
+41 AAAAIAADQVEAARV
-56 TEAASNS
+56 AESETSTQ
-63 DGAETNTSSSDAD
+63 GAETNVAPAGNSAETSTSS
-76 ETVSSNPDGA
+76 
-86 ETNTS
+86 TS
-91 SPDVIENKP
+91 SRLQASETAQANGVKTDAK
-100 GSASNA
+100 ASN
-106 SRKSTNTSPSTTA
+106 R
-119 SDNNS
+119 
-124 ESTGTSSDPTNESNG
+124 GGNG

-162 TMQWQVQLPSG
+162 TMQWQVQLASG
-173 GWQTIDS
+173 GWQTIDG
-180 ATSQS
+180 AVSQS

-193 GRSLRVVIQYVDGE
+193 GSSLRVVIQYVDGE

-214 TAPTGD
+214 TAATGA
-220 VQNSNDLPQGLPII
+220 VQNANDLPQGLPII

-250 ISDEDSIGVFSYQ
+250 ISDEDGVGQFTYQ
-263 WERSSDASRWTPY
+263 WERSSDAARWTPY
-276 QTNSSNPALLRL
+276 QTNSVNPALLRL

-294 FAYRAIVSYID
+294 FAYRAIVSYLD
-305 SFETRETL
+305 GFGTSETL

-328 EGEVVVVGQAKKG
+328 EGEVLVVGQSKKG
-341 QRLQINTANLSDDDG
+341 QRLQIDTANLSDDDG

-365 MSDNGRAWATVPD
+365 MSDNGRSWVSIPD

-386 AQAQVGSLIRVRAI
+386 AQAHVGSLIRVRAV

-410 IYSQPTSLVQN
+410 LYSQPTSLVQN

-434 TGG
+434 TGN

>member
-1 MYLTRLMA
+1 MYLQRLAA
-9 QFIAVAFVCGSTAIY
+9 QLIAIIIGCACTAVY
-24 ADANYMQR
+24 ADANYSQR

-41 AAAAIAAAQVETARV
+41 TAAAIAAEQLQTAPTAEPAEAAQVVER
-56 TEAASNS
+56 EKASAVKQ
-63 DGAETNTSSSDAD
+63 GAETNVAPAGNTAQTSTSSRSTAATAKNERVRTDAKR
-76 ETVSSNPDGA
+76 SSQ
-86 ETNTS
+86 S
-91 SPDVIENKP
+91 
-100 GSASNA
+100 
-106 SRKSTNTSPSTTA
+106 
-119 SDNNS
+119 
-124 ESTGTSSDPTNESNG
+124 GTG

-173 GWQTIDS
+173 GWQTIDG

-214 TAPTGD
+214 TAPTGG
-220 VQNSNDLPQGLPII
+220 VQNANDLPKGLPII
-234 SGSSVEDNTIK
+234 SGSPVEDNTIK

-250 ISDEDSIGVFSYQ
+250 ISDEDGVGQFSYI
-263 WERSSDASRWTPY
+263 WERSSDAARWTPY

-294 FAYRAIVSYID
+294 FAYRVIVSYD
-305 SFETRETL
+305 DGFGTKETL

-328 EGEVVVVGQAKKG
+328 EGEVMIMGQSKKG
-341 QRLQINTANLSDDDG
+341 QLLEIDTSNLSDDDG

-365 MSDNGRAWATVPD
+365 MSDNGRSWNSIPD

-386 AQAQVGSLIRVRAI
+386 AQGHVGSLIRIRAV

-410 IYSQPTSLVQN
+410 LYSQPTSLVQN

>member
-1 MYLTRLMA
+1 MYLKRLTA
-9 QFIAVAFVCGSTAIY
+9 QVTAIAIGCASTAIY
-24 ADANYMQR
+24 ADANYTQR

-41 AAAAIAAAQVETARV
+41 AAAAIAADQVEAARV
-56 TEAASNS
+56 AEPATSS
-63 DGAETNTSSSDAD
+63 QGAETNVAPAGNNPSAQTSTSARSSTPAQTAQTDSVRTDAKQ
-76 ETVSSNPDGA
+76 SN
-86 ETNTS
+86 
-91 SPDVIENKP
+91 
-100 GSASNA
+100 
-106 SRKSTNTSPSTTA
+106 
-119 SDNNS
+119 
-124 ESTGTSSDPTNESNG
+124 TGGNG

-173 GWQTIDS
+173 GWQTIDG

-193 GRSLRVVIQYVDGE
+193 GRALRVVIQYVDGE

-214 TAPTGD
+214 TAPTGA

-250 ISDEDSIGVFSYQ
+250 ISDEDGVGQFTYQ
-263 WERSSDASRWTPY
+263 WERSSDAARWTPY

-288 NQAEVG
+288 NQPEVG
-294 FAYRAIVSYID
+294 FAYRAIVSYVD
-305 SFETRETL
+305 GFGTTETL

-328 EGEVVVVGQAKKG
+328 EGEVMVVGQAKKG
-341 QRLQINTANLSDDDG
+341 QRLQIDTSNLSDDDG

-365 MSDNGRAWATVPD
+365 MSDNGRSWVSIPD
-378 VYGNSMTL
+378 VYGSSMTL
-386 AQAQVGSLIRVRAI
+386 AQAHVGSLIRIRAV
-400 VVDSFGSETT
+400 VVDNFGSETT
-410 IYSQPTSLVQN
+410 LYSQPTSLIQN

-434 TGG
+434 TGGS

>member
-1 MYLTRLMA
+1 MYLKRLTA
-9 QFIAVAFVCGSTAIY
+9 QVTAIAIGCASTAIY
-24 ADANYMQR
+24 ADANYTQR

-41 AAAAIAAAQVETARV
+41 AAAAIAADQVEAARV
-56 TEAASNS
+56 AEPATSS
-63 DGAETNTSSSDAD
+63 QGAETNVAPAGNNPSAQTSTSARSSTPAQTAQTDSVRTDAKQ
-76 ETVSSNPDGA
+76 SN
-86 ETNTS
+86 
-91 SPDVIENKP
+91 
-100 GSASNA
+100 
-106 SRKSTNTSPSTTA
+106 
-119 SDNNS
+119 
-124 ESTGTSSDPTNESNG
+124 TGGNG

-173 GWQTIDS
+173 GWQTIDG

-193 GRSLRVVIQYVDGE
+193 GRALRVVIQYVDGE

-214 TAPTGD
+214 TAPTGT

-250 ISDEDSIGVFSYQ
+250 ISDEDGVGQFTYQ
-263 WERSSDASRWTPY
+263 WERSSDAARWTPY

-288 NQAEVG
+288 NQPEVG
-294 FAYRAIVSYID
+294 FAYRAIVSYVD
-305 SFETRETL
+305 GFGTTETL

-328 EGEVVVVGQAKKG
+328 EGEVMVVGQAKKG
-341 QRLQINTANLSDDDG
+341 QRLQIDTSNLSDDDG

-365 MSDNGRAWATVPD
+365 MSDNGRSWVSIPD

-386 AQAQVGSLIRVRAI
+386 AQAHVGSLIRIRAV
-400 VVDSFGSETT
+400 VVDNFGSETT
-410 IYSQPTSLVQN
+410 LYSQPTSLVQN

-434 TGG
+434 TGGS